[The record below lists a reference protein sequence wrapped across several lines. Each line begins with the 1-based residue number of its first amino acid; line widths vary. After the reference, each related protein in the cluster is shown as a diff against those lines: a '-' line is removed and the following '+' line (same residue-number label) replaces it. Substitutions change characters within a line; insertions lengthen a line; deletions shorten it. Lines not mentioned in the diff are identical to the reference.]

1 MGNGEWEWKTQGSMN
16 RVSSHRDLDVWRLA
30 MDLVVDIYRVSA
42 AFPRDERF
50 GLTSQIRRA
59 AASVPAN
66 IAEGNSRSTRK
77 DYAAFVSIAK
87 GSLAET
93 ETFLLLAIRL
103 GYTTEARV
111 TAELALLTRVSKMLR
126 SLRARLL
133 AP

>member
-1 MGNGEWEWKTQGSMN
+1 MN

-30 MDLVVDIYRVSA
+30 MDLVVDIYRASA
-42 AFPRDERF
+42 KFPSDERF

-59 AASVPAN
+59 AVSVPAN

-77 DYAAFVSIAK
+77 DYAAFLSIAK
-87 GSLAET
+87 GSLAEI
-93 ETFLLLAIRL
+93 ETFLLIAIRL
-103 GYTTEARV
+103 GYVTEERV
-111 TAELALLTRVSKMLR
+111 AAELALLTRVSKMLR

>member
-1 MGNGEWEWKTQGSMN
+1 
-16 RVSSHRDLDVWRLA
+16 